1 MSQLRRRW
9 LNNSAANLL
18 GGLSAAAFNLALPA
32 IVSRHLPAEQ
42 FSSWS
47 LALQIVAYVNL
58 LGLGLQTATARAI
71 AQAEERRDQG
81 SMSKIVRAAHQ
92 IARWASAAGLVVVL
106 LLTLAYPLIFPG
118 IPSQLLTDF
127 RAALLLIGASTAMQ
141 LLALVPM
148 GVFQGLHKNIYFV
161 TTQVGV
167 RLLSVLLIAAGAN
180 LALQLLGLAALFA
193 MCSVL
198 LAPLLW
204 RQLHRQLPWLAGAAM
219 SPVDP
224 VIRRE
229 LLSYCATLSVWS
241 LAMLLVNTVGI
252 VMVGRIAFGMSGA
265 YAIAMT
271 AATVLAGLLGALFSP
286 LMTAAAALHAQPQRR
301 GELPALLLRST
312 LVCALGMHLLF
323 AITAVIYQPLI
334 RLWVGDAFVASA
346 GPLLLI
352 LVGAHALRNLATP
365 YALMLLASGLHRR
378 ALWTG
383 LAEGLTNLTATIAL
397 GLLWGVPGVALGTL
411 IGAMVGL
418 LGSLLINARKT
429 LELTPAPAA
438 FVLKGFALPIVLA
451 LPFYALIVHLRA
463 LV

>member
-9 LNNSAANLL
+9 LSNSAANLL

-71 AQAEERRDQG
+71 AQAEERQDSN
-81 SMSKIVRAAHQ
+81 SMGKIVRAAHQ
-92 IARWASAAGLVVVL
+92 IARWASGAGLLAVL
-106 LLTLAYPLIFPG
+106 LLTLAYPLVFPG
-118 IPSQLLTDF
+118 IPPHLLSDF
-127 RAALLLIGASTAMQ
+127 RGALLLIGISTATQ

-161 TTQVGV
+161 AAQVGV
-167 RLLSVLLIAAGAN
+167 RLLSVLLIAIGAS
-180 LALQLLGLAALFA
+180 LAIQLLGLAALLA
-193 MCSVL
+193 LCSVL

-204 RQLHRQLPWLAGAAM
+204 HQLRRHLPWLAAA
-219 SPVDP
+219 SAAQVDP
-224 VIRRE
+224 TIRRE
-229 LLSYCATLSVWS
+229 LLNYCATLSVWS
-241 LAMLLVNTVGI
+241 VAMLLVNAVGI

-286 LMTAAAALHAQPQRR
+286 LMTAAAALHANPAQR
-301 GELPALLLRST
+301 GELPTLLLRST
-312 LVCALGMHLLF
+312 LLCALGLHLLF
-323 AITAVIYQPLI
+323 ALTLLIFQPVI
-334 RLWVGDAFVASA
+334 RLWVGEAFVASA

-352 LVGAHALRNLATP
+352 LVGAHALRNLASP

-383 LAEGLTNLTATIAL
+383 LAEGVANLVATIAL

-411 IGAMVGL
+411 VGALVGL
-418 LGSLLINARKT
+418 LGSLLVNTRNT
-429 LELTPAPAA
+429 PELTPAPVGFVIKG
-438 FVLKGFALPIVLA
+438 FVLPLLLA
-451 LPFYALIVHLRA
+451 LPVYALILHLRPPG
-463 LV
+463 